1 MIKKKDFLNR
11 KGERMEQAKPYGT
24 VLIKA
29 AKIIDCIA
37 ENPHI
42 GLQEIAHQ
50 CQMTMPTTLKILDT
64 LNLIGYVKK
73 SEEKTYQLGAKLVR
87 YANQN
92 IEQIDLIEQSLPHL
106 EKLQE
111 KIDETIHLG
120 VLSNSEIYY
129 VNKLEPKFQSIR
141 MSSKVG
147 ISRPLYS
154 SAMGKAVLAM
164 MSESEVDS
172 YLETNELKPFTV
184 NTITNPLK
192 LKQELSEIRASG
204 IAFDNEEMEK
214 DIFCIGT
221 ALMNK
226 GQIVGAMSISLPKFR
241 VTNSYQ
247 EKVIQAILEAK
258 TAIEKEL
265 K

>member
-1 MIKKKDFLNR
+1 M
-11 KGERMEQAKPYGT
+11 
-24 VLIKA
+24 
-29 AKIIDCIA
+29 
-37 ENPHI
+37 
-42 GLQEIAHQ
+42 
-50 CQMTMPTTLKILDT
+50 
-64 LNLIGYVKK
+64 
-73 SEEKTYQLGAKLVR
+73 R

-120 VLSNSEIYY
+120 VLSDSEIYY

-164 MSESEVDS
+164 MSKSEVDS
-172 YLETNELKPFTV
+172 YLESHELKPFTV
-184 NTITNPLK
+184 NTITNSLK
-192 LKQELSEIRASG
+192 LKQELSEIKTSG

-214 DIFCIGT
+214 DIFCVGT
-221 ALMNK
+221 ALMNNS
-226 GQIVGAMSISLPKFR
+226 QIVGAMSISLPKFR
-241 VTNSYQ
+241 LTNSYQ